1 MGPAAELA
9 GRAAVASGDVEL
21 SGAGGYDP
29 LTMGQPITVI
39 EKPSSV
45 PGTVRYE
52 INRNLTGMG
61 HERYVAGTTIDGERP
76 PDRLARDLFARGGI
90 DVVHVYNNVITI
102 DLDEHRDAE
111 GLTEI
116 IEGLYIYY
124 RPGVEVVIPEG
135 AEA

>member
-1 MGPAAELA
+1 MSSPKGLA
-9 GRAAVASGDVEL
+9 TTIPR
-21 SGAGGYDP
+21 
-29 LTMGQPITVI
+29 TMGQPITAI

-45 PGTVRYE
+45 PGTVRFE

-61 HERYVAGTTIDGERP
+61 HERYVAGTPVQGDRP

-90 DVVHVYNNVITI
+90 DSVHIYNNVITI

-111 GLTEI
+111 GLKEI
-116 IEGLYIYY
+116 VEGLYIYY